1 MMCLLASCGGP
12 PSAPEQ
18 EIREW
23 VGVAQQAAESR
34 ARRQLMSLVSPG
46 YTDARGYERDDIENL
61 LRVYFLR
68 QNNIQLLTSIDEIR
82 LFGDTAAEVEITVGM
97 AGTNDGV
104 LGFSADA
111 YQFFMELEKT
121 NGDWQLIAA
130 RWGELGGELH

>member
-18 EIREW
+18 EIRDW

-46 YTDARGYERDDIENL
+46 YTDARGYERDDIETL

-68 QNNIQLLTSIDEIR
+68 LAPT
-82 LFGDTAAEVEITVGM
+82 TAFWGSAPMRISFSWSLRKRT
-97 AGTNDGV
+97 GTG
-104 LGFSADA
+104 S
-111 YQFFMELEKT
+111 
-121 NGDWQLIAA
+121 
-130 RWGELGGELH
+130 